1 MASAITLT
9 SNEIFSSFANVIVAI
24 QPITGR
30 AEGVN
35 NLSEKYL
42 KSTGLL
48 GNRWVTRD
56 ANPSWVTVG
65 QFRKGYTGAYGGGKS
80 GYSTDLLTKHFT
92 PDPFEGTY
100 TINQVRQIRL
110 TLETLI
116 SGRAWMEEGS
126 LADFNSMLHSF
137 IGKAK
142 KMYLDT
148 LTKAFIGTQIA
159 PTILDTAG
167 NSYSAV
173 SFAGQLVTVT
183 AGVMS
188 ITLPVASDPTDLVEV
203 EAQNRMAAQL
213 IGKKFADLEAEISD
227 YNEYNPLG
235 YTDSYSLSDFDIYWN
250 PTYANTITY
259 IDLPTIYH
267 KDGIVAPK
275 NMLHSKYFMKDLNL
289 TAHTTVAGEYTA
301 APGLYAG
308 VYLRGGVA
316 LTIGTV
322 ITAADIASGSKTGK
336 IDTKVICKLVHKD
349 AVIGLANIDKMN
361 EFYNAADQD
370 NTFFSTFGYGLHLQ
384 PNFPVFVI
392 KEA

>member
-1 MASAITLT
+1 MASNITLT

-35 NLSEKYL
+35 NLSERYL

-48 GNRWVTRD
+48 GNRWITRD

-65 QFRKGYTGAYGGGKS
+65 QFRKGYNGAYGGGKS
-80 GYSTDLLTKHFT
+80 GYTTDLLAKSFT

-116 SGRAWMEEGS
+116 SGRAWMEEGT

-148 LTKAFIGTQIA
+148 LTKGFIGSQIV
-159 PTILDTAG
+159 PTILSTDGT
-167 NSYSAV
+167 SYTPV
-173 SFAGQLVTVT
+173 TFAGQLVSV
-183 AGVMS
+183 ANGVLS
-188 ITLPVASDPTDLVEV
+188 LTLPAVDGTSNVED
-203 EAQNRMAAQL
+203 EAVSRLRGQMIAKVL
-213 IGKKFADLEAEISD
+213 ADLEAEISD

-235 YTDSYSLSDFDIYWN
+235 YTDSYSLADFDIYWN
-250 PTYANTITY
+250 PTYANEIKF
-259 IDLPTIYH
+259 IDLPTVYH
-267 KDGIVAPK
+267 KDGLVTSKEI
-275 NMLHSKYFMKDLNL
+275 LHSKYFMKDINA

-308 VYLRGGVA
+308 VYKRAGVA
-316 LTIGTV
+316 LTTGTV
-322 ITAADIASGSKTGK
+322 IVAADIASGSKTGK
-336 IDTKVICKLVHKD
+336 IDTKVIVKLVHKD

-384 PNFPVFVI
+384 PNYPVFVI
-392 KEA
+392 KES

>member
-42 KSTGLL
+42 KSAGLL

-65 QFRKGYTGAYGGGKS
+65 QFRKGYTGAYGGGKV
-80 GYSTDLLTKHFT
+80 GYSTDLLSKHFT

-148 LTKAFIGTQIA
+148 LTKAFIGSQLV
-159 PTILDTAG
+159 PTFGSTDGSTT
-167 NSYSAV
+167 YSPV
-173 SFAGQLVTVT
+173 SFTGQLVTVN

-188 ITLPVASDPTDLVEV
+188 LTLPTLAGTGFEDD
-203 EAQNRMAAQL
+203 EAGSRLRAQK
-213 IGKKFADLEAEISD
+213 IGKALADLEAEISD

-250 PTYANTITY
+250 PTYANEIKY
-259 IDLPTIYH
+259 IDLPTVYH
-267 KDGIVAPK
+267 KDGIVTPK
-275 NMLHSKYFMKDLNL
+275 NMLHSKYFMNTINA

-316 LTIGTV
+316 LTTGTV
-322 ITAADIASGSKTGK
+322 ITTADIASGAKTGK
-336 IDTKVICKLVHKD
+336 IDTKVIVKLVHKE